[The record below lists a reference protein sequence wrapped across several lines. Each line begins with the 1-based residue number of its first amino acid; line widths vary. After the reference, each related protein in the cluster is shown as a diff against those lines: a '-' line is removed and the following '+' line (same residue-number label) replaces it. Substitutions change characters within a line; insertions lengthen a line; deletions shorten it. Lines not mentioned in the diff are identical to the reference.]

1 MTINV
6 GDADAK
12 LDYKIYGGD
21 LLISGRDLGLNDDNC
36 FLAVFRS
43 KQEQKT
49 WYAGNLFMRKYYVV
63 FDMTPHTERKENYIQ
78 VGIGLQNSKYL
89 VGEELYDPNYKPDV
103 DDDSNKEK
111 DDDQK
116 TADEEVSQDQSVDI
130 DGKDDFHEQKK
141 EKIEADKKEEA
152 AEEKMNG
159 IYLMIGGISLF
170 LVIAG
175 VVFCCIRAR
184 QKKNGY
190 DTRTYTEVSDNV
202 RETGTR
208 IN

>member
-1 MTINV
+1 
-6 GDADAK
+6 
-12 LDYKIYGGD
+12 
-21 LLISGRDLGLNDDNC
+21 
-36 FLAVFRS
+36 
-43 KQEQKT
+43 
-49 WYAGNLFMRKYYVV
+49 
-63 FDMTPHTERKENYIQ
+63 
-78 VGIGLQNSKYL
+78 

-103 DDDSNKEK
+103 DEDKEKDDDSEKEK

-152 AEEKMNG
+152 AEKKMNG

-190 DTRTYTEVSDNV
+190 DSRTYTEVSDNV
-202 RETGTR
+202 RESGTG